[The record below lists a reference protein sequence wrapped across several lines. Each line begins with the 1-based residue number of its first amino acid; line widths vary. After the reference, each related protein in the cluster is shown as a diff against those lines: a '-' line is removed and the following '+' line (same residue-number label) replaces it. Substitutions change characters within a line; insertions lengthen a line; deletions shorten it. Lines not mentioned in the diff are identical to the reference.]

1 MPKFFKTQDKPLR
14 EEALEALEPTLL
26 LKDVDKLLKIVQIS
40 PIKSKNTFEKATIEA
55 IKDIRNIILKTVLNL
70 VNTDKKP
77 VGKEIAG
84 KLRLDTK
91 LMIMPLE

>member
-1 MPKFFKTQDKPLR
+1 MPKFFKTQDKPSK
-14 EEALEALEPTLL
+14 EEVLEPTLL
-26 LKDVDKLLKIVQIS
+26 LKDVDRLLKIVQIS

-91 LMIMPLE
+91 LMIMP